1 MRLYDIQNE
10 IEMAR
15 DREREVKI
23 KRILEK
29 RESCWLLCQYVS
41 TSLVL
46 LVKES
51 VKFWAHPS
59 GFSDNI

>member
-23 KRILEK
+23 KKKSRNENRAGDCVNMYPLGEGK
-29 RESCWLLCQYVS
+29 C
-41 TSLVL
+41 
-46 LVKES
+46 
-51 VKFWAHPS
+51 
-59 GFSDNI
+59 